1 MIGNDVVDLKAA
13 AVQSNWRRKG
23 FLEKI
28 FSAEE
33 QELISSA
40 PEPHQMV
47 WLLWSMKE
55 AAYKAHQREF
65 LLPRKLNWRDYNCRI
80 TETSETA
87 ASGVV
92 EIKKNSY
99 FTASEINQDFVY
111 TSAAKDHISAVKNDI
126 FETSSEEMKRELL
139 GLISEELKLPKKA
152 FRIQKNTQGV
162 PTITYLG
169 GIITNLISFSGHGR
183 FAAYSLSLMNCEMAV
198 KHY

>member
-23 FLEKI
+23 FLDKV

-40 PEPHQMV
+40 NEPHQMV

-55 AAYKAHQREF
+55 ATYKAHQREF
-65 LLPRKLNWRDYNCRI
+65 SLARKLNWAEYNCHI

-92 EIKKNSY
+92 HTEKSSY
-99 FTASEINQDFVY
+99 FTASEINWDFVH
-111 TSAAKDHISAVKNDI
+111 TSAAKENISVVKNAI
-126 FETSSEEMKRELL
+126 FETSSEEMKQQLL
-139 GLISEELKLPKKA
+139 EGISEELKLPKKDLGIKKDA
-152 FRIQKNTQGV
+152 HGV
-162 PTITYLG
+162 PAITYLG
-169 GIITNLISFSGHGR
+169 RLLINCISFSDHGR
-183 FAAYSLSLMNCEMAV
+183 YAAYSLSLMNCERAV